1 MFHPKK
7 RIVEDEDGSL
17 VDPGVGSVRSRHGG
31 KRIVEDEDG
40 EFVDPAVSN
49 KRARYGG
56 KRLVEDEDD
65 DDDGDGLVDDDDDDD
80 DDGGGGD
87 DGDDDGGPEDY
98 DSADDYD
105 DELYKNPQDRAELL
119 AKSDLEREM
128 ILSDRHDQKQRRN
141 ETLQVRAMMRAER
154 AKAAKAK
161 PAASKERNKGQQS
174 AQKAKAKAQAEMQAK
189 RQEKA
194 RREQLRQL
202 AREES
207 RRRDD
212 EAEAAAAHDEGA
224 REATERLARAPAR
237 AARPEAEAEPEAP
250 AESAAPIESLER
262 IRLTRTKIER
272 WLNEP
277 FFETVLPG
285 CFVRV
290 GIGQHDQCPIYRV
303 AEVTGV
309 KEGFRLYTIEKKQ
322 TTKRLELRIGAS
334 KRYFEISYISNTDF
348 DISELNKYQRI
359 LQVCVGVH
367 CARRLRHRRRPLRKA
382 PPRTPRAQPRERYPE
397 HRARA
402 PLVPLRRAAGCQDAL
417 ANPLDH

>member
-1 MFHPKK
+1 MMHPKK

-17 VDPGVGSVRSRHGG
+17 VDPGAGSVRSRHGG
-31 KRIVEDEDG
+31 KRIVKDEDG
-40 EFVDPAVSN
+40 EFVDPVVSN

-56 KRLVEDEDD
+56 NRLVEDED

-80 DDGGGGD
+80 DDVD
-87 DGDDDGGPEDY
+87 DDDDDGGPEDY

-224 REATERLARAPAR
+224 REATERLAPAR

-359 LQVCVGVH
+359 LQVCG
-367 CARRLRHRRRPLRKA
+367 
-382 PPRTPRAQPRERYPE
+382 
-397 HRARA
+397 
-402 PLVPLRRAAGCQDAL
+402 RAATAT
-417 ANPLDH
+417 AAAR

>member
-1 MFHPKK
+1 MLHPKK

-17 VDPGVGSVRSRHGG
+17 VDPGAGSVRSRHGG

-65 DDDGDGLVDDDDDDD
+65 DDGDGLVEDDDDDDDD
-80 DDGGGGD
+80 DDGGGGGGGD
-87 DGDDDGGPEDY
+87 DDDDDGGPEDY

-224 REATERLARAPAR
+224 REAAERSARAPAR

-290 GIGQHDQCPIYRV
+290 GIGQHEQCPIYRV

-382 PPRTPRAQPRERYPE
+382 PPRPSRAQTRERYPE
-397 HRARA
+397 HRA
-402 PLVPLRRAAGCQDAL
+402 
-417 ANPLDH
+417 